1 MGYHP
6 VTPFGRTVDAVLIKR
21 QNQLQAASER
31 MPAASSQLEP
41 AKPVSK
47 WNVLRDLAVAR
58 HHFGL
63 SDRDLSVLQAL
74 LSFWSGTELPAD
86 RALVIHPSNQTIC
99 DRLNGMANST
109 MRRYLARLVDAGLLL
124 RRDSPNGKRYARRYG
139 GEKVAYGFDLSP
151 LRQRAREIEMA
162 AEDVRAEEFRLKRLR
177 ETVSL
182 MRRDLAG
189 LAEFGLSQ
197 RPDLPLWDRLG
208 DLAALSARA
217 LRRKLTLADLAQME
231 AQLRVALDEARD
243 ILDPMEPVD
252 NSIDAPV
259 ETPQLSTKAAEIE
272 QHHQNSQ
279 KDSFE
284 SESEEGTDN
293 LAEVSA
299 SPQIVQAEKEPQT
312 RIAPP
317 CPAKVTASGYQTTT
331 TPNAPES
338 TSTSAHDKLP
348 NMPLSVTLAACTSIQ
363 NYIDHPIRH
372 WHDLVKAAH
381 HIRPMMGIST
391 SAWEEALSVMGP
403 AEAAV
408 VLASMLER
416 FEEIKNPGGYLRHL
430 SAKSANGTF
439 SCGPMVMALLRKH

>member
-6 VTPFGRTVDAVLIKR
+6 VTPFGRTVDAVLIQR

-189 LAEFGLSQ
+189 LAEFGLSL
-197 RPDLPLWDRLG
+197 RPDLPLWLEAC
-208 DLAALSARA
+208 LKKAL
-217 LRRKLTLADLAQME
+217 QP
-231 AQLRVALDEARD
+231 
-243 ILDPMEPVD
+243 DPRHRYTV
-252 NSIDAPV
+252 
-259 ETPQLSTKAAEIE
+259 LSE
-272 QHHQNSQ
+272 
-279 KDSFE
+279 F
-284 SESEEGTDN
+284 
-293 LAEVSA
+293 
-299 SPQIVQAEKEPQT
+299 
-312 RIAPP
+312 
-317 CPAKVTASGYQTTT
+317 
-331 TPNAPES
+331 
-338 TSTSAHDKLP
+338 
-348 NMPLSVTLAACTSIQ
+348 
-363 NYIDHPIRH
+363 
-372 WHDLVKAAH
+372 WHDLNHPNPRLEARLEQQPLLQKDP
-381 HIRPMMGIST
+381 IRF
-391 SAWEEALSVMGP
+391 WQLL
-403 AEAAV
+403 AV
-408 VLASMLER
+408 
-416 FEEIKNPGGYLRHL
+416 
-430 SAKSANGTF
+430 
-439 SCGPMVMALLRKH
+439 LLLLLNLLQLLL